1 MFIFGIF
8 CVLDIDKKEMEYMN
22 KKKDSDRKTQRIVL
36 VITENDKKT
45 ISKRAKDAGC
55 TISAYLRKVGM
66 GEIVSF
72 EDIKPWLDDID
83 RVNEIL
89 RIIKRKG
96 DPELLEEILDLVK
109 RKERT

>member
-1 MFIFGIF
+1 
-8 CVLDIDKKEMEYMN
+8 MN

-36 VITENDKKT
+36 MITENDKRT
-45 ISKRAKDAGC
+45 ISKRAKDAGY
-55 TISAYLRKVGM
+55 TISAYLRKAGM

-72 EDIKPWLDDID
+72 EDMKPWLDDID